1 VGNLAAVLQY
11 QGKYEEAEVMNRRAL
26 AVREKVLGVDHPNTL
41 TSVYCL
47 AYILDAREN
56 FQQAIDLYQR
66 AVSGFEGALGANHP
80 TTTACK
86 EHLLSLVRKVERQPP
101 GSTS

>member
-66 AVSGFEGALGANHP
+66 AVSGFEGALGAIHP

-86 EHLLSLVRKVERQPP
+86 EHQLSLVKKMERQPP
-101 GSTS
+101 DCTS